1 MAGRSMGGKD
11 HIIKKMLLHTMERCS
26 VCGREFAEDDLRIL
40 GHQDD
45 MWFLMVICHNC
56 QTQGLLAVSVK
67 EEPVN
72 KPIIDVTEEEQARFA
87 AMTPICV
94 DDVLDMH
101 EFLREFDGD
110 FAVLFQQS

>member
-1 MAGRSMGGKD
+1 MGGKD

-45 MWFLMVICHNC
+45 MWFLMVVCHNC
-56 QTQGLLAVSVK
+56 HTQGLLAVSVK
-67 EEPVN
+67 EEAAATQPIPDPDAAEKATFANADPVL
-72 KPIIDVTEEEQARFA
+72 D
-87 AMTPICV
+87 

-101 EFLREFDGD
+101 DFLRDFDGD
-110 FAVLFQQS
+110 FARLFQPG